1 MATARNRPA
10 MMMDLDVSFASTLH
24 RPVERVSPRT
34 AAALRQ
40 KWDRQQQSPAS
51 SVGFGLRLSFA
62 ATQIEKWLWIG
73 SYDDAK
79 NTACLAQHNI
89 THVLNVAQE
98 CESPASTPIKHG
110 AGINIQYM
118 QFHLK
123 DHQEESITP
132 YFVPAISFIEEARR
146 QGGAVL
152 LHCKQGVSRS
162 ASFAVAYLMVRHNL
176 TFEAAY
182 AFLHERRERVNP
194 NMGFVLSLVEF
205 QKVSEVIHY
214 ALESAP
220 AGSTQGTMKDVLL
233 HVQTVVGDTSQGGTA
248 CSNGCAWQSSLFP
261 KDFPMEEPHHL
272 VI

>member
-10 MMMDLDVSFASTLH
+10 MMNLDVSFASTLH

-40 KWDRQQQSPAS
+40 KWDRQQSPAS
-51 SVGFGLRLSFA
+51 SAFA

-152 LHCKQGVSRS
+152 LHCQQGVSRS

-182 AFLHERRERVNP
+182 TFLHERRERVNP

-205 QKVSEVIHY
+205 QKVSEVIHR

-220 AGSTQGTMKDVLL
+220 MGPTQGTMKDVLL
-233 HVQTVVGDTSQGGTA
+233 HVRTVVGDTSQGGPG
-248 CSNGCAWQSSLFP
+248 CSSVGCAWQSSLFP